1 MEHIDHYRAASPND
15 YGALLKLLPQLADFE
30 IPIRR
35 VAKDLW
41 EGDAALLKEVLDKK
55 SRVTFADVAVDSNDQ
70 IQGVILVTMREEI
83 LSHEP
88 SAHLEAIVVTPDAR
102 GQGLGRRLL
111 KRTEKRVR
119 ELGAISLTLHVFSNN
134 SRARS
139 LYRSYG
145 FDEEMLRCIKWLD

>member
-15 YGALLKLLPQLADFE
+15 YDALLKLLPQLADFE

-41 EGDAALLKEVLDKK
+41 EGDAALLKEVLEKK

-88 SAHLEAIVVTPDAR
+88 SAHLEAIVVNPDAR

>member
-1 MEHIDHYRAASPND
+1 MEHIDHYRAANPND
-15 YGALLKLLPQLADFE
+15 YDALLKLLPQLADFE

-41 EGDAALLKEVLDKK
+41 EGDAALLKEVLEKK
-55 SRVTFADVAVDSNDQ
+55 SRGTFADVAVDSNDQ

-88 SAHLEAIVVTPDAR
+88 SAHLEAIVVNPDAR

-134 SRARS
+134 FRARS

-145 FDEEMLRCIKWLD
+145 FEEEMLRCIKWLD

>member
-88 SAHLEAIVVTPDAR
+88 SAHLEAIVVNPDAR
-102 GQGLGRRLL
+102 GQGLARR
-111 KRTEKRVR
+111 EVFQNFHSSVRVCTGKTGIR
-119 ELGAISLTLHVFSNN
+119 HPAQTFAM
-134 SRARS
+134 RA
-139 LYRSYG
+139 
-145 FDEEMLRCIKWLD
+145 

>member
-15 YGALLKLLPQLADFE
+15 YDVLLKLLPQLADFE

-41 EGDAALLKEVLDKK
+41 EGDAALLKEVLEKK

-88 SAHLEAIVVTPDAR
+88 SAHLEAIVVNPDAR

-134 SRARS
+134 FRARS

-145 FDEEMLRCIKWLD
+145 FEEEMLRCIKWLD

>member
-41 EGDAALLKEVLDKK
+41 EGDAALLKEVLEKK

-102 GQGLGRRLL
+102 GHGLGRRLL

>member
-41 EGDAALLKEVLDKK
+41 EGDAALLKEVLEKK

>member
-55 SRVTFADVAVDSNDQ
+55 SRVSFADVAVDSNDQ